1 MAQVTEQI
9 ATQIDN
15 LRQWRDVLRDTLVS
29 FGVANS
35 EDTLGALVEI
45 VAAMRNNG
53 AVNIAVKEGDSY
65 TIPAGYHDGTGV
77 VIAQTDPEGDYE
89 RYQLQSKSVTPTK
102 SAQSVAP
109 DDGFYGLSGV
119 TVQKIPDAY
128 QDVSKVTAT
137 APDVL
142 AGKIV
147 VTAGGAVITGSMK
160 NHQGMNRILT
170 NNEKSFTSPEGYH
183 TGTGEV
189 KIMTEERDVIPTES
203 VQEILPDA
211 IHVLS
216 KVTVEAIPATY
227 ANTSAATLST
237 EDLLSGKVAFGTQ
250 SDAESG
256 EQVAV
261 KLIGTMVNRGAYLGE
276 MDGISED
283 SYTIPKGYHDGN
295 GRIKL
300 TSAIAD
306 ALAEI
311 VGAAPTVESGECYV
325 LFKQGWTNTD
335 KLDVYVDDQFIGT
348 SDMVS
353 GIYYGKHVRISGNV
367 PYGKVNMVSNA
378 DFTVSSTTR
387 DDYVSYDIVVE
398 ADLVKNTLVEYLRLE
413 A

>member
-170 NNEKSFTSPEGYH
+170 NNEKSFTIPEGYH

-189 KIMTEERDVIPTES
+189 KIMTGS
-203 VQEILPDA
+203 V
-211 IHVLS
+211 
-216 KVTVEAIPATY
+216 T
-227 ANTSAATLST
+227 
-237 EDLLSGKVAFGTQ
+237 
-250 SDAESG
+250 
-256 EQVAV
+256 
-261 KLIGTMVNRGAYLGE
+261 
-276 MDGISED
+276 
-283 SYTIPKGYHDGN
+283 
-295 GRIKL
+295 
-300 TSAIAD
+300 
-306 ALAEI
+306 
-311 VGAAPTVESGECYV
+311 
-325 LFKQGWTNTD
+325 
-335 KLDVYVDDQFIGT
+335 
-348 SDMVS
+348 
-353 GIYYGKHVRISGNV
+353 
-367 PYGKVNMVSNA
+367 
-378 DFTVSSTTR
+378 
-387 DDYVSYDIVVE
+387 
-398 ADLVKNTLVEYLRLE
+398 
-413 A
+413 